1 MVRAVATGRVVRA
14 VAALARTARAGGG
27 CRMAAASRWRG
38 LDPVSA
44 SVALAV
50 AAASRR
56 HGLDLVA
63 ASVAV
68 AVAGV
73 SRRRGLD
80 LASASVALPV
90 VADPCHRN
98 GGYGQRQRAGREYG
112 ENRRNCQ

>member
-14 VAALARTARAGGG
+14 ITALARTARAGGG
-27 CRMAAASRWRG
+27 GRVAAAGRWHG

-68 AVAGV
+68 AVASV
-73 SRRRGLD
+73 RRRRGLD
-80 LASASVALPV
+80 LASASASVALPV
-90 VADPCHRN
+90 VADACHRN

-112 ENRRNCQ
+112 